1 MSSSVK
7 ISKISSACLPRH
19 NTAGTSENPPSEK
32 LPVVKNSFH
41 FLSPWFLMWRGSWFF
56 DVEGRIERGQDRQEE
71 RRDRVKETCK
81 GKYFSDTK
89 PKVRLKR
96 VESGFKKS
104 KEIAARLFVHIGTL
118 KLYS

>member
-1 MSSSVK
+1 
-7 ISKISSACLPRH
+7 
-19 NTAGTSENPPSEK
+19 
-32 LPVVKNSFH
+32 
-41 FLSPWFLMWRGSWFF
+41 MWRGSWFF